1 MFSQVINS
9 SNWNIGVNGS
19 TGTNGWTD
27 MEFEGMLSGQ
37 LLNNRLLINGNF
49 GYRDN
54 PTVTT
59 NFVGNFDLEYL
70 LTNEIRM
77 KAYNQS
83 NDRYYTRTTLNTQG
97 LGIMYKK
104 DFDTWND
111 LLPWNRKK
119 KKSTV
124 LPYDSIPPE
133 PQPKAVPKSKEKR
146 ERE

>member
-1 MFSQVINS
+1 MLSQVINS
-9 SNWNIGVNGS
+9 TNWNIGLNGN

-49 GYRDN
+49 GYREN
-54 PTVTT
+54 PTVTS

-70 LTNEIRM
+70 LTKSGEIRM

-97 LGIMYKK
+97 LGIMTAVETGNQFAI
-104 DFDTWND
+104 DID
-111 LLPWNRKK
+111 LCPIVHFCNN
-119 KKSTV
+119 
-124 LPYDSIPPE
+124 
-133 PQPKAVPKSKEKR
+133 
-146 ERE
+146 